1 MIELRHLSQ
10 DRLELAFGGDT
21 LNTAV
26 YLTRAGRN
34 SGLKV
39 DYATALGSDPYSEA
53 MRKFFERESLGLD
66 LIGTREDRLPG
77 LYAIRTDAGGE
88 RSFFYWRRESAARAL
103 FDGESGAALAKA
115 LATYD
120 WLYLSGITLSILD
133 APARARLIESLDRA
147 RDQGGKVAFDSNY
160 RPRGWP
166 SESAAREAFELLLK
180 RTDIALPTFGDEQ
193 ALHGDSNPRATIAR
207 LNGFGV
213 PEVAVKD
220 GERPL
225 HVSDGDCVAVVEPEK
240 VHDVVDTTAA
250 GDAFNGGYLAA
261 RIAGLGIETAAQYG
275 HRLAAAVVGH
285 RGAII
290 PDGAMPPPL

>member
-1 MIELRHLSQ
+1 MDVDPRLALERLLASPSAAYGRIERSKQ
-10 DRLELAFGGDT
+10 
-21 LNTAV
+21 
-26 YLTRAGRN
+26 
-34 SGLKV
+34 
-39 DYATALGSDPYSEA
+39 SEA
-53 MRKFFERESLGLD
+53 EQALQFAWEALKRCLK
-66 LIGTREDRLPG
+66 
-77 LYAIRTDAGGE
+77 AGE
-88 RSFFYWRRESAARAL
+88 VR
-103 FDGESGAALAKA
+103 
-115 LATYD
+115 
-120 WLYLSGITLSILD
+120 
-133 APARARLIESLDRA
+133 IESLDRA

-250 GDAFNGGYLAA
+250 GDASPGEPTAPPAA
-261 RIAGLGIETAAQYG
+261 CVLVRATMTSD
-275 HRLAAAVVGH
+275 
-285 RGAII
+285 
-290 PDGAMPPPL
+290 DGR